1 MKQGEKIM
9 PKTDIIIPIYNAY
22 EFTKACIQSVLK
34 YTDLA
39 KHQLILI
46 NDKSSDERILPSLK
60 KFVAENPDKKIVVL
74 ENKENLGFVETV
86 NRGMRYSEKDVLLL
100 NSDTEVT
107 ENWLEKIIRC
117 AYQNDYI
124 ATVTPLTNNG
134 TIASVPNFGMDN
146 ELPENMTLEEYAEM
160 IEKCSLLRFPEITT
174 ANGFCMLI
182 KRNVINEVG
191 FFDAENFGKGYGEEN
206 DFCYRALNR
215 GFIHVLCDDT
225 FVYHKGTQSFETSE
239 NHMEKLREMHP
250 IGTFKTDH
258 FIHVN
263 PLKDIQDNVRI
274 NTELYGKK
282 RILFL
287 VNEWEENMEMTG
299 GASLH
304 MKDIIQKVR
313 KKDTC
318 FVVCPDKNDL
328 SRLSVY
334 LYTQKIGRLIY
345 NIKTELGM
353 YGQLNFHEQTYAD
366 VLEKLFA
373 SFHFD
378 IVHSHHF
385 LFQTFD
391 VAEIAKKYSAYSI
404 VTLHDLYLLCPSIN
418 MVNKGKF
425 CEKIN
430 SEECKECFA
439 EKHKI
444 NENVLDKW
452 RKECHQTLQK
462 FDKIIAPSENTK
474 QLFLQAYPDLQI
486 DVVEHG
492 TDIVGADAHICPDD
506 EAQKTKDTFDIA
518 FVGAMEKHKGS
529 EILKEFIQKNTSE
542 KIKIHLFG
550 KTFDAELTKNT
561 QNYTYHGSYRRGELP
576 QLLREHQ
583 IDLVCLFP
591 IWPETYSYT
600 LTESYMAKIPVI
612 SYDIGAIAERLKR
625 DKLRVGASRS
635 ELLLSKF

>member
-1 MKQGEKIM
+1 M

-22 EFTKACIQSVLK
+22 EFTKSCIQSVLK
-34 YTDLA
+34 YTDLQT
-39 KHQLILI
+39 HQLVLI
-46 NDKSSDERILPSLK
+46 DDKSPDERILPMLK
-60 KFVAENPDKKIVVL
+60 KCVQENSDKNIVVL
-74 ENKENLGFVETV
+74 ENQENLGFVETV
-86 NRGMRYSEKDVLLL
+86 NRGMHNSENDVLLL

-107 ENWLEKIIRC
+107 KNWLEKIINC
-117 AYQNDYI
+117 AYQNEYI

-146 ELPENMTLEEYAEM
+146 ELPENMTLDEYAERL
-160 IEKCSLLRFPEITT
+160 ENCSLNRFPEITT
-174 ANGFCMLI
+174 ANGFCMFI

-191 FFDAENFGKGYGEEN
+191 FFDTENFGKGYGEEN
-206 DFCYRALNR
+206 DFCYRALNH

-239 NHMEKLREMHP
+239 NHMEKLREIHP

-304 MKDIIQKVR
+304 MKDIIQKMR
-313 KKDTC
+313 EKEAC

-378 IVHSHHF
+378 IVHCHHF

-391 VAEIAKKYSAYSI
+391 VADIAKKYGAYSI

-430 SEECKECFA
+430 PADCKECFA
-439 EKHKI
+439 QKHKI

-474 QLFLQAYPDLQI
+474 QLFLQAYPDLKI
-486 DVVEHG
+486 DVIEHG
-492 TDIVGADAHICPDD
+492 TDVVGAHAHICPRDNTH
-506 EAQKTKDTFDIA
+506 KNTFDIA

-529 EILKEFIQKNTSE
+529 EVLKEFIRENTNL
-542 KIKIHLFG
+542 KIHLFG
-550 KTFDAELTKNT
+550 KTFDKELETNAP
-561 QNYTYHGSYRRGELP
+561 NYEYHGSYRRGELP
-576 QLLREHQ
+576 QLLLDNQ

-625 DKLRVGASRS
+625 DQLRLGSSCS
-635 ELLLSKF
+635 EFRQSKF